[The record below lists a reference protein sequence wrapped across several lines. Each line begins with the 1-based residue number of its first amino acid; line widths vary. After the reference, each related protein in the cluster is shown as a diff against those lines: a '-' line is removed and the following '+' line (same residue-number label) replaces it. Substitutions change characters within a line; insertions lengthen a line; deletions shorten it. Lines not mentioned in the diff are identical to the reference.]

1 MQNKS
6 HVTNTALNK
15 TKQSYYLKFQNKNF
29 TETNRANRKPRE
41 NAFAI
46 DVIQNDPSQVRLN
59 THWPIFGQCVLSLE
73 SECVTVC
80 GSHTLATRR
89 QTERGNVGM

>member
-59 THWPIFGQCVLSLE
+59 THYTHE
-73 SECVTVC
+73 SECVTVWVTHF
-80 GSHTLATRR
+80 GNSTTDRTW
-89 QTERGNVGM
+89 QRGYVSM